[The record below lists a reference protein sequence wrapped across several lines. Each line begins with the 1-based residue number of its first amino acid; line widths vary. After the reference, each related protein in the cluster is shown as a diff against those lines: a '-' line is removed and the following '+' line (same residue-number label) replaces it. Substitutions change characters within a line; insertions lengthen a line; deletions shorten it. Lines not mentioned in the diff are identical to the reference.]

1 MVDDGDMPFRSRPCP
16 PSSSRPLPSPPRA
29 ARNFAAVPVAGPAAA
44 GPLIVAA
51 IIVALTSCG
60 GGGGSTAAPDDAQAA
75 CAALAR
81 TKADLPKPAVV
92 DLKRLSAAANL
103 GTAAAAENKKYAV
116 LGAPLNNVL
125 ADIQAS
131 DTAKLQTDVR
141 AALSVCSDLKLPH

>member
-1 MVDDGDMPFRSRPCP
+1 MPFRSRPCP
-16 PSSSRPLPSPPRA
+16 PLPSPLSSLPSSSDLSLSSPPAPAQRRA
-29 ARNFAAVPVAGPAAA
+29 VPAAA
-44 GPLIVAA
+44 ALVVATA
-51 IIVALTSCG
+51 VVLLTSCG
-60 GGGGSTAAPDDAQAA
+60 GGSGGSTSAPDDANAG

-103 GTAAAAENKKYAV
+103 GTAAASESKKYVV
-116 LGAPLNNVL
+116 LAAPMNNVL